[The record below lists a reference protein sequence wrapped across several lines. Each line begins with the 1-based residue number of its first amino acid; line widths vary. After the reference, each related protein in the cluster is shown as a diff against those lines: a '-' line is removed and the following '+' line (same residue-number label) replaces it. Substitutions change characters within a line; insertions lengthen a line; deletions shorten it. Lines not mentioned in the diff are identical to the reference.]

1 MSMIKTEYWKDLTFN
16 NSDVCVVFINSVS
29 IEAPD
34 DACALTHKVNSVF
47 FFKELTILFLVGRE
61 LFQACPI
68 VLFK

>member
-34 DACALTHKVNSVF
+34 DACALTHEVNSVF
-47 FFKELTILFLVGRE
+47 FWKN
-61 LFQACPI
+61 
-68 VLFK
+68 